1 MMMIRAT
8 ALANT
13 ASRYNTNRVLF
24 SSIARVGEALVFPRE
39 RPGLD
44 YRFNWSL
51 NADGVTPTKK
61 SAFRLMAGKDLD
73 LKLAGLQVPKS
84 KKVSEVTGVEE

>member
-1 MMMIRAT
+1 MMIRAT
-8 ALANT
+8 TLART
-13 ASRYNTNRVLF
+13 VSRCNTNRAAL
-24 SSIARVGEALVFPRE
+24 SSVSRVGESLVFPRE

-44 YRFNWSL
+44 YKFNWSL

-73 LKLAGLQVPKS
+73 LKLAGLNVPKK
-84 KKVSEVTGVEE
+84 KKVSLFGDYGV